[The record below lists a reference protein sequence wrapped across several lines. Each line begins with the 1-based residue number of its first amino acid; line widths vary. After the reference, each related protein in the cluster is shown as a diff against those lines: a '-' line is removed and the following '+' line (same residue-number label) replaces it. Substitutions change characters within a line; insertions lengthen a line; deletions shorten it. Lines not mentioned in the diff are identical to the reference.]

1 MSERFDT
8 RRLLALRTL
17 PIFRDVPA
25 PVVAGA
31 AKLMHEKKLA
41 RGEVIQEK
49 DLVVPRI
56 WILPP
61 GKVTLDRDGKMLE
74 INGPAYLG
82 LYYALSGVV
91 ADARV
96 TALSELKTFL
106 LDAVD
111 LFELFEDHF
120 AVLRSTIKEV
130 AKTAITEAGGKLVLP
145 LSLAGDHALQLERKV
160 RFDLVDKLFFLR
172 RMFPLPHVSIDA
184 LASIARQ
191 LHPKTYAAGA
201 PIWKR
206 GDPAIDM
213 TIILRGTV
221 VATSDAE
228 ERIHEGGG
236 PLGGLEVFAQ
246 APRWFDLT
254 AKTETLVMHTSYDA
268 VLDMFED
275 HTDMGSD
282 VVAALASTVLQIRRA
297 RGDIDLGQTRDS
309 AEIPLAKQ
317 VKGAPVDT
325 KNAHDPPP
333 VPHVPPNQPD
343 SSSD

>member
-31 AKLMHEKKLA
+31 AKLMHEKKVA
-41 RGEVIQEK
+41 RGELVQEK

-61 GKVTLDRDGKMLE
+61 GKVMLDRDGKVLE

-91 ADARV
+91 SDARV
-96 TALSELKTFL
+96 TALTELRTFL

-111 LFELFEDHF
+111 LFDLFEDHF
-120 AVLRSTIKEV
+120 PVLRSTIKEV
-130 AKTAITEAGGKLVLP
+130 AKTAISEAGGKLLLP
-145 LSLAGDHALQLERKV
+145 LSVAGDHALHLERKI

-172 RMFPLPHVSIDA
+172 RMFPLPHVSVDA

-191 LHPKTYAAGA
+191 LRPKTSAAGA

-206 GDPAIDM
+206 GDAAIDM
-213 TIILRGTV
+213 TIILRG
-221 VATSDAE
+221 
-228 ERIHEGGG
+228 
-236 PLGGLEVFAQ
+236 
-246 APRWFDLT
+246 
-254 AKTETLVMHTSYDA
+254 
-268 VLDMFED
+268 
-275 HTDMGSD
+275 
-282 VVAALASTVLQIRRA
+282 
-297 RGDIDLGQTRDS
+297 
-309 AEIPLAKQ
+309 
-317 VKGAPVDT
+317 
-325 KNAHDPPP
+325 
-333 VPHVPPNQPD
+333 
-343 SSSD
+343 